1 MQKSRE
7 SKKNVDQDKTK
18 QKSRE
23 SKKNDD
29 QDETKLSGEGY
40 PATLNA
46 YLENVLDEFQ
56 EIDSKEYQDINR
68 EIGDVLHQIYKPK
81 MNNDTQTL
89 SKEIFKILDNALGTK
104 KTPAEAKNYKKL
116 LAAVQ
121 KSKLLHPSEITALF

>member
-7 SKKNVDQDKTK
+7 SKKNVAQDKTK
-18 QKSRE
+18 
-23 SKKNDD
+23 
-29 QDETKLSGEGY
+29 LSEEGY
-40 PATLNA
+40 PATLLV
-46 YLENVLDEFQ
+46 YLENVLDQFQ
-56 EIDSKEYQDINR
+56 EIDSKEYQKLDR

-81 MNNDTQTL
+81 MNDDAQTL